1 MLTPNG
7 SDPGRSPIR
16 KLLVANRG
24 EIAARVIRTGHGL
37 GISTV
42 AVYSDADAAAPFVQ
56 QADEAVRLP
65 GAAPADT
72 YLRGDLILA
81 AAAATGADAIHPGYG
96 FLAENAAFAR
106 DCATAGVTF
115 VGPPPDAI
123 AAMGSKLEAKAL
135 MAAAGVPVLPG
146 ATIPR
151 ADLGVG
157 PAGAELARAAE
168 RTGFPLL
175 VKAVYGGGGRGMR
188 LVREPAELADAVS
201 AASREAAS
209 AFGEPAVFLE
219 RFVTGPRHIE
229 VQILG
234 DSRGTVVHLFER
246 DCSIQRRYQ
255 KVIEEAPSPAVDD
268 ALRAALGDAAVAAG
282 KVIGYTGAG
291 TVEFVLDASG
301 DFYFLEVNTRLQVEH
316 PVTEMVTGLDL
327 VELQLRLAEGEP
339 LPADV
344 TQARITGH
352 AIEARLYA
360 EDVPAGF
367 RPATGIL
374 HRFDIPAGPGVRVDA
389 GYAAGSVVGPYY
401 DALLAKVI
409 AHGRTR
415 ADAARRLARAL
426 AGARLHGVTTNRGL
440 LLGIVTEPEFLA
452 GRTDTGYL
460 GRHDPARLSRPPDDA
475 ATQRHAAAAALAGQ
489 AANRAR
495 AQVLASLPSG
505 WRNVPS
511 GPQQVSYA
519 ADGEM
524 YAVAYRVHPALA
536 GSAGTSASGAGPGG
550 SPAASRVGPAL
561 AGSAGTSA
569 SGAGPGGARV
579 DVAVNGKPLGA
590 EVTVYRVAPDVVD
603 LDVDGIRRAYSVHR
617 VTEDDRIVVYSDGP
631 DGSAALAEL
640 PRFADPNATASSGS
654 LLAPMPGVIVR
665 VLAEAGTLVTPG
677 QPLVVLEAMKME
689 HEVAS
694 ATAGVVTELRAVAG
708 QQVDAG
714 QVLAVVVAGES
725 AKSVAGQPAPGQP
738 APGRGTREPGAGQS
752 APGGGTR
759 EPGVGQPSA
768 GQAAREPKTGQPATG
783 QETGDPGVG
792 QSAPGSRSE
801 A

>member
-1 MLTPNG
+1 MIPNG
-7 SDPGRSPIR
+7 PVIPNGPAPGRPQIR
-16 KLLVANRG
+16 KLLVANRA
-24 EIAARVIRTGHGL
+24 EIAARVMRTAHGL
-37 GISTV
+37 GIATV
-42 AVYSDADAAAPFVQ
+42 AVYSDADARAPFVQ

-65 GAAPADT
+65 GAAPAET

-81 AAAATGADAIHPGYG
+81 AAAATGADAVHPGYG

-106 DCATAGVTF
+106 DCAAAGITF

-146 ATIPR
+146 ATVTAG
-151 ADLGVG
+151 ADLGE
-157 PAGAELARAAE
+157 AGA

-175 VKAVYGGGGRGMR
+175 VKAAYGGGGRGMR
-188 LVREPAELADAVS
+188 LVREPGGLAGAVA

-209 AFGEPAVFLE
+209 AFGDPTVFLE
-219 RFVTGPRHIE
+219 RFVTDPRHVE

-234 DSRGTVVHLFER
+234 DARGTVVHLFER

-268 ALRAALGDAAVAAG
+268 ALRAALGEAAVAAG

-339 LPADV
+339 LPPEV
-344 TQARITGH
+344 TGARITGH

-367 RPATGIL
+367 RPATGTL
-374 HRFDIPAGPGVRVDA
+374 YRFDIPAGPGVRVDA
-389 GYAAGSVVGPYY
+389 GYASGSVVGPHY

-426 AGARLHGVTTNRGL
+426 AGARLHGVTTNRSL
-440 LLGIVTEPEFLA
+440 LLGILSEPEFLA

-460 GRHDPARLSRPPDDA
+460 TRHDPAALGRPA
-475 ATQRHAAAAALAGQ
+475 AAVTNRHAAAAALAGQ
-489 AANRAR
+489 AAHRAAAR
-495 AQVLASLPSG
+495 VLRSLPSG

-511 GPQQVSYA
+511 APQRVSYSA
-519 ADGEM
+519 GDEP
-524 YAVAYRVHPALA
+524 YAVSYRLRGP
-536 GSAGTSASGAGPGG
+536 GSEPASGSGSGSESGSEPWSGSEPRSGSGSGSGSTSGPGTG
-550 SPAASRVGPAL
+550 EVAEL
-561 AGSAGTSA
+561 
-569 SGAGPGGARV
+569 
-579 DVAVNGKPLGA
+579 AVNGEPLGA
-590 EVTVYRVAPDVVD
+590 RIVVYAASPDTVD
-603 LDVDGIRRAYSVHR
+603 LEVDGIRRAYSVHR
-617 VTEDDRIVVYSDGP
+617 VTQGSRTSVFVDGP
-631 DGSAALAEL
+631 DGSSSLTEV
-640 PRFADPNATASSGS
+640 PRFAGPTAADRGGS
-654 LLAPMPGVIVR
+654 LLAPMPGLVVR
-665 VLAEAGTLVTPG
+665 VLAEAGAAVTAG

-689 HEVAS
+689 HEV
-694 ATAGVVTELRAVAG
+694 TAPAAGIVTELRAAAG
-708 QQVDAG
+708 QQVEAG
-714 QVLAVVVAGES
+714 QVLALVAAGTPP
-725 AKSVAGQPAPGQP
+725 AGQQAEAGQQAVEPA
-738 APGRGTREPGAGQS
+738 AGQS
-752 APGGGTR
+752 AEAGPAVG
-759 EPGVGQPSA
+759 EPA
-768 GQAAREPKTGQPATG
+768 AEQAAGDQPGA
-783 QETGDPGVG
+783 E
-792 QSAPGSRSE
+792 S
-801 A
+801 

>member
-1 MLTPNG
+1 VIPNG
-7 SDPGRSPIR
+7 SEPDRAQIR
-16 KLLVANRG
+16 KLLVANRA
-24 EIAARVIRTGHGL
+24 EIAARVMRTAHGL

-42 AVYSDADAAAPFVQ
+42 AVYSDADAAAPFVR

-65 GAAPADT
+65 GAAPAET

-81 AAAATGADAIHPGYG
+81 AAVATGAGAVHPGYG

-106 DCATAGVTF
+106 DCAAAGITF

-146 ATIPR
+146 A
-151 ADLGVG
+151 AV
-157 PAGAELARAAE
+157 PAGTDPGEAGA

-175 VKAVYGGGGRGMR
+175 VKAAYGGGGRGMR
-188 LVREPAELADAVS
+188 LVREPAGLPGAVA

-209 AFGEPAVFLE
+209 AFGDPTVFLE
-219 RFVTGPRHIE
+219 RFVTDPRHVE

-255 KVIEEAPSPAVDD
+255 KVIEEAPSPAVDA
-268 ALRAALGDAAVAAG
+268 ALRAALGEAAVAAG

-339 LPADV
+339 LPPEV
-344 TQARITGH
+344 TGARITGH

-367 RPATGIL
+367 RPATGTL
-374 HRFDIPAGPGVRVDA
+374 YRFDIPAGPGVRVDA
-389 GYAAGSVVGPYY
+389 GYATGSVIGPHY

-415 ADAARRLARAL
+415 DDAARRLARAL
-426 AGARLHGVTTNRGL
+426 AGARLQGVTTNRGL
-440 LLGIVTEPEFLA
+440 LLGILSEPEFLA

-460 GRHDPARLSRPPDDA
+460 TRHDPAGLGRA
-475 ATQRHAAAAALAGQ
+475 APAVTNRHAAAAALAGQ
-489 AANRAR
+489 AAHRAAAR
-495 AQVLASLPSG
+495 VLRSLPSG

-511 GPQQVSYA
+511 APQRVSYA
-519 ADGEM
+519 AGDEE
-524 YAVAYRVHPALA
+524 YAVSYRLPGA
-536 GSAGTSASGAGPGG
+536 GSGAGTGHG
-550 SPAASRVGPAL
+550 
-561 AGSAGTSA
+561 
-569 SGAGPGGARV
+569 SGAGADHGWGAGADHGSGAGSRAAV
-579 DVAVNGKPLGA
+579 ELAVNGAPLGGRIVVA
-590 EVTVYRVAPDVVD
+590 AAAPDTVD
-603 LDVDGIRRAYSVHR
+603 LEVDGIRRVYSVHR
-617 VTEDDRIVVYSDGP
+617 VTEGSRTSVFVDGP
-631 DGSAALAEL
+631 DGSSSLTEV
-640 PRFADPNATASSGS
+640 PRFAGPSAADRGGS
-654 LLAPMPGVIVR
+654 LLAPMPGLVVR
-665 VLAEAGTLVTPG
+665 VLAEAGTAVAAG

-689 HEVAS
+689 HEVA
-694 ATAGVVTELRAVAG
+694 APADGVVTELRAAAGQQVEAGQVLAVVAPGEPAAG

-714 QVLAVVVAGES
+714 PVAGEP
-725 AKSVAGQPAPGQP
+725 AAGQQVDVRPAPG
-738 APGRGTREPGAGQS
+738 E
-752 APGGGTR
+752 
-759 EPGVGQPSA
+759 PSA
-768 GQAAREPKTGQPATG
+768 GQPGGDQPAA
-783 QETGDPGVG
+783 E
-792 QSAPGSRSE
+792 S
-801 A
+801 